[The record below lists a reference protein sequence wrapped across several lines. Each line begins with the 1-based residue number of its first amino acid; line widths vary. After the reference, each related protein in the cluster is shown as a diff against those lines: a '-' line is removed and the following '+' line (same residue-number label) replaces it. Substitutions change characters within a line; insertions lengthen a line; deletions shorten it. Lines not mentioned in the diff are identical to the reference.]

1 VSVGK
6 AADNNGALGEKLFII
21 NKFYYHSQ
29 AAVRSALKTV
39 NVRFERERAVCPG
52 FGFARQSLPADCKK
66 KLAQVLIPPQT
77 CLMAINP
84 VHSKG
89 FVQRLPV

>member
-21 NKFYYHSQ
+21 SKFYYHSQ

-39 NVRFERERAVCPG
+39 NVRFREEAGGVPG
-52 FGFARQSLPADCKK
+52 FRFRKA
-66 KLAQVLIPPQT
+66 KLT
-77 CLMAINP
+77 CR
-84 VHSKG
+84 S
-89 FVQRLPV
+89 